1 MELVQVESGVENAW
15 YKRLK
20 QMRQRMRLMYDN
32 SAFNVCFQFELDLL
46 CHGQSGHGAARSCTP
61 LGRAVQ
67 VDSIKIR
74 VETVYGFS
82 A

>member
-1 MELVQVESGVENAW
+1 
-15 YKRLK
+15 
-20 QMRQRMRLMYDN
+20 MRQRLRLLMYDN
-32 SAFNVCFQFELDLL
+32 CAFNVCFRFEHDLL
-46 CHGQSGHGAARSCTP
+46 YHGQSGHGAARSCTP

-74 VETVYGFS
+74 VESVYYG